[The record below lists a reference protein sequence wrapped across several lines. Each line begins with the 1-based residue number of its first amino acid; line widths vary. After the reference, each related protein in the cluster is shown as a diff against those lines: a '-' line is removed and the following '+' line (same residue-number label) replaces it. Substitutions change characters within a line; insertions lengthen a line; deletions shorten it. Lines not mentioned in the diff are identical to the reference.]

1 MKALE
6 FRTLTKKEVQVRVAS
21 ISEYG
26 AILTLYKNARVDQ
39 QLLDEAVGPFG
50 WKREHREVVVGDEIR
65 QSCTVSI
72 WDDEKNQWISKE
84 DFGSSDF
91 TFEIPKAAASDSFKR
106 ACTNWGI
113 GRELYSAPDIILG
126 TEDYYSKVAPNG
138 KISTYDEFVID
149 EFECNEERIISK
161 LVIKNVNKNK
171 IVFSYDIDSGVHKAD
186 VTTETDE
193 KKVEKVETN
202 PSSPSNTG
210 NVVNRPVTHQ
220 TSEEPARCDVGG
232 SCIYGK
238 LLSDLKPNEL
248 VYCFK
253 NTKKQMNKNVAL
265 YIAREKPLYAEA
277 FKAAGIEV

>member
-1 MKALE
+1 MKTLE

-21 ISEYG
+21 INEYG

-50 WKREHREVVVGDEIR
+50 WKREHREVIVGDEIR

-113 GRELYSAPDIILG
+113 GRELYSAPDILLG

-138 KISTYDEFVID
+138 KISTYDEFVVD
-149 EFECNEERIISK
+149 EFECNDERLISK
-161 LVIKNVNKNK
+161 LVIKNATKNK
-171 IVFSYDIDSGVHKAD
+171 IVFSYDINSGVHKAA
-186 VTTETDE
+186 VTTATDG
-193 KKVEKVETN
+193 KGVETG
-202 PSSPSNTG
+202 SSTDTGNAG
-210 NVVNRPVTHQ
+210 NVVNRPVTTQ
-220 TSEEPARCDVGG
+220 TTEEPARCDVGG
-232 SCIYGK
+232 SCIYGQ

-265 YIAREKPLYAEA
+265 YIAKEKPLYAEA